1 MKAAVLPIL
10 LIMIASVATALP
22 QLWTDKGEVI
32 IKADDLRLRLDNV
45 SACSIVHAHEST
57 MFVLYIFFYNYLK
70 KGMFY
75 HLYP

>member
-45 SACSIVHAHEST
+45 SACSIVHAHDY
-57 MFVLYIFFYNYLK
+57 VVCCIFSFIII
-70 KGMFY
+70 
-75 HLYP
+75 